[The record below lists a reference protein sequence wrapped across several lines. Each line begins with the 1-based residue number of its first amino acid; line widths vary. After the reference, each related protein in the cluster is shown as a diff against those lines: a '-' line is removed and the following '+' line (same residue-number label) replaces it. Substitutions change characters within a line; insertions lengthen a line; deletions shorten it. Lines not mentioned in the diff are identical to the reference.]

1 MDNREILENLED
13 ALANLNS
20 ASDYLKEIS
29 KEDDILPILE
39 DIADTLERRVSD
51 LHKFVEAI
59 EQAEQ
64 DALEREYWGSVI
76 RP

>member
-13 ALANLNS
+13 ALSNLNS

-39 DIADTLERRVSD
+39 DMADILERRVSD

-64 DALEREYWGSVI
+64 DAQEREYWEAVI